1 MMNADA
7 LESLKLQLAAHR
19 QTLAILLVQRA
30 ELGSAYAPPAVA
42 NGISFARSAI
52 AQLKADLR
60 SQGVVLADERNDAPD
75 APDSASTSLTPTPPH
90 TSGDVIIA
98 TIGAAAQH
106 VAVGKGITQ
115 ISGALAS
122 SSSAPQRNALL
133 AAWAGLRPTL
143 AAPTAQLAEFQI
155 ELLAAELERL
165 DADAAP
171 SSNTVIRCAHW
182 LLANLP
188 QLTEPLVVLLSSPPV
203 VAALSRTSADYAI
216 WLAQNLPSES
226 R

>member
-42 NGISFARSAI
+42 NGISYARSAI

-60 SQGVVLADERNDAPD
+60 SQGAVLADEHNDAPD
-75 APDSASTSLTPTPPH
+75 AASTSLTPTPPR

-115 ISGALAS
+115 ISGAPTSPSA
-122 SSSAPQRNALL
+122 APQRNALL

-143 AAPTAQLAEFQI
+143 DVPTAQLAGFQI
-155 ELLAAELERL
+155 ELLAAELEQI

-171 SSNTVIRCAHW
+171 SSNTVIRCAIW

-188 QLTEPLVVLLSSPPV
+188 QLTKPLIGLLSSPPV

-216 WLAQNLPSES
+216 WLAQNLPSEP